1 MNIMTPDGT
10 KILASRNYF
19 LNFIRIFKW
28 CHLLMPTSLV
38 YFYSG
43 AKEIGGW
50 EMKFRFLPNILGQT
64 ADIEQIV

>member
-1 MNIMTPDGT
+1 
-10 KILASRNYF
+10 
-19 LNFIRIFKW
+19 
-28 CHLLMPTSLV
+28 MPTSLV